1 MWSLILSSAMMLTM
15 TVNASAQTNITES
28 FNCSSLKGYV
38 NDSEVSNSYCW
49 VEAAANRVME
59 IRYDTGVS
67 STLWVKNAELN
78 LGLVDNSGWKYDSSQ
93 TYVAE
98 VTCPEAGSNVLKQ
111 TFADG
116 KASFNVTDML
126 KNAVSNGQISF
137 RVAQSTDGLKFTF
150 HKDSKADKLTITY
163 YTESEFVEE
172 FNSNAKAENIDEY
185 INAFTTSTYL
195 TDYNRIKNTDAKT
208 QIAATVLSGKP
219 YKTLSAAGKALDAA
233 VAEYLKNPS
242 YEDKSG
248 KTVSYT
254 AEYARAVQNESD
266 AIKKDYAYLGSFN
279 ISGTN
284 EGLIYALL
292 KFNVKDVNFDFV
304 RKATITYD
312 TLDTFVTWYN
322 RYAPGDYRT
331 RVDAVT
337 SEWVTGESTYA
348 SLYGTGGSSTVEKGV
363 ATAYIA
369 DTYETGRT
377 YTKDNVKYNLVS
389 AKMYADVTDNLK
401 SRTDIDSDGNVSY
414 RLSKAVVSE
423 IEQSSYMVTKDTVFT
438 LNIEYLNDSELLER
452 IAAASTTEEFDNIV
466 NSGVLDY
473 DIIKKYNKLN
483 NKSTVASNV
492 MGKTYAGMDDFVS
505 AFENAYNAYIQNPS
519 FEDEAGITKALSN
532 IEYAKVDNAWKASV
546 DGDANK
552 HYSDLIN
559 DYANMGMYN
568 SNPGNG
574 ELIGAVNALL
584 KFNIS
589 GINTDYVKKAELK
602 YNVLPSFSNWYT
614 YNPEGDYTTQI
625 DAATSEW
632 TNTST
637 YADYKANNTF
647 EENVAEAY
655 AEDKGTYAVMTADV
669 TDSFKSS
676 RADENGNIS
685 YRLSKKSQ
693 NGSNADNINFYVIS
707 KDCSYSI
714 EIEYIN
720 DYELFKKYNE
730 VKSNREALGEF
741 IYNLAKIK
749 EIKYNETVALIEI
762 YGTDYSSLAEL
773 ETAIANAGKNGSMK
787 ISDVTVTPSDT
798 GFTGSFTVYN
808 FAEENPDEDIYSDLA
823 NIVVASYTQDNEM
836 IESYIVTDG
845 GVADIEV
852 PRTYYND
859 NGDPVVGVKSTLSFT
874 LTKNENVDNIKVYV
888 WDGFKTMKP
897 YCKAEKIYS
906 K

>member
-28 FNCSSLKGYV
+28 YNCSSLKGYV
-38 NDSEVSNSYCW
+38 NDSEVSNGFCW
-49 VEAAANRVME
+49 VEAEANRVME
-59 IRYDTGVS
+59 LKYDTGVS
-67 STLWVKNAELN
+67 SALWVKSAELN
-78 LGLVDNSGWKYDSSQ
+78 LGLVDNSGWEYDSSQ

-98 VTCPEAGSNVLKQ
+98 VTCPEAGSDVLKQ

-116 KASFNVTDML
+116 KASFDVTDMF

-150 HKDSKADKLTITY
+150 NKSSKTDKLTITY

-172 FNSNAKAENIDEY
+172 FNGNATAENIDAY
-185 INAFTTSTYL
+185 INAFTTSTYF
-195 TDYNRIKNTDAKT
+195 TDYNRIKNIDAKT
-208 QIAATVLSGKP
+208 QIAATVLRGIP
-219 YKTLSAAGKALDAA
+219 YETLSAAGKTLDAA
-233 VAEYLKNPS
+233 VAEYLGNPS
-242 YEDKSG
+242 YEDMSG

-266 AIKKDYAYLGSFN
+266 AIKNEYAYLGSYN

-312 TLDTFVTWYN
+312 TLDNFMTWYK
-322 RYAPGDYRT
+322 RYNIGDYRT

-377 YTKDNVKYNLVS
+377 YTKDNVEYNLVS

-401 SRTDIDSDGNVSY
+401 SRTDIDSNGNVSY

-438 LNIEYLNDSELLER
+438 LNIEYLNDSELLEK

-483 NKSTVASNV
+483 NKSTVSSNV
-492 MGKTYAGMDDFVS
+492 MGKTYAGMDEFVS
-505 AFENAYNAYIQNPS
+505 AFENAYNAYVQNPS

-532 IEYAKVDNAWKASV
+532 IEYASVDNAWKASV
-546 DGDANK
+546 DEDSNK
-552 HYSDLIN
+552 HFSDLNN

-568 SNPGNG
+568 KLDNG
-574 ELIGAVNALL
+574 ELIGSVNALL

-602 YNVLPSFSNWYT
+602 YNVLPSLSNWYT

-625 DAATSEW
+625 DAATSAW

-693 NGSNADNINFYVIS
+693 NGSNADSINFYVIN

-787 ISDVTVTPSDT
+787 ISDVTVTTSDT

-808 FAEENPDEDIYSDLA
+808 FVEENPDEDIYSDFA

-845 GVADIEV
+845 SVADIEV
-852 PRTYYND
+852 PRTYCDD
-859 NGDPVVGVKSTLSFT
+859 NGDPVVGVTSTLSFT